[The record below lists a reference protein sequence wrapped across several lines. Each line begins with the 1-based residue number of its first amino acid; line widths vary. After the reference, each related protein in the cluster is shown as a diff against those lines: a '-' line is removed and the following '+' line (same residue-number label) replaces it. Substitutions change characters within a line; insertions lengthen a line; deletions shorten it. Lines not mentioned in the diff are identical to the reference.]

1 MTQSESV
8 HDLLVIGGGIN
19 GTGIAADAAGRGLDV
34 VLCEKSDLASATS
47 SASSKLIHGGLRYLE
62 FYEFSMVRKS
72 LLERELLTKAAH
84 HIIKPLVFQ
93 IPRLPH
99 SRNFWMLRAGLFLYD
114 NLARRHLYK
123 GSRSVKYS
131 SDSPLNS
138 AIRRGFE
145 YWDGQVDD
153 SRLVVLNA
161 LQASRKGAAILTR
174 TECTEIN
181 STAQGWRI
189 TLRDHRSNSESVQ
202 VFKVVVNATGP
213 WVSTLLET
221 LVEDSHPQQLR
232 LVKGSHIVV
241 PRIHD
246 GDQAFLLQ
254 HHDGRVIFVI
264 PYMQQYSLVGTTEEE
279 FEGDLDTV
287 QISPEEIRYLISMVK
302 LYFKKSVSRSDIVHS
317 FAGVRP
323 LVDEAGEDAISVSR
337 DYHLQLDTSAQ
348 PIMSVYGG
356 KITTYRVL
364 AEEVLNQLARYFPDM
379 KAPWTSTATLPGG
392 DFDLSETLFQDI
404 ALRYAWLDSDLIRRW
419 QTSYGTLSFDI
430 LGDATG
436 PSDLGVNFGANLYQ
450 REVDYLC
457 RNEWACSTDDVLW
470 RRSKLGL
477 RFSGRERSSLDNYI
491 KQSFPAVG

>member
-1 MTQSESV
+1 
-8 HDLLVIGGGIN
+8 
-19 GTGIAADAAGRGLDV
+19 
-34 VLCEKSDLASATS
+34 
-47 SASSKLIHGGLRYLE
+47 
-62 FYEFSMVRKS
+62 
-72 LLERELLTKAAH
+72 
-84 HIIKPLVFQ
+84 
-93 IPRLPH
+93 
-99 SRNFWMLRAGLFLYD
+99 
-114 NLARRHLYK
+114 
-123 GSRSVKYS
+123 
-131 SDSPLNS
+131 
-138 AIRRGFE
+138 
-145 YWDGQVDD
+145 
-153 SRLVVLNA
+153 
-161 LQASRKGAAILTR
+161 
-174 TECTEIN
+174 
-181 STAQGWRI
+181 
-189 TLRDHRSNSESVQ
+189 
-202 VFKVVVNATGP
+202 
-213 WVSTLLET
+213 
-221 LVEDSHPQQLR
+221 
-232 LVKGSHIVV
+232 VKGSHIVV

-404 ALRYAWLDSDLIRRW
+404 ALRYAWLDPDLIRRW

>member
-1 MTQSESV
+1 LFGTLGSQVTQSESV

-213 WVSTLLET
+213 
-221 LVEDSHPQQLR
+221 
-232 LVKGSHIVV
+232 
-241 PRIHD
+241 
-246 GDQAFLLQ
+246 
-254 HHDGRVIFVI
+254 
-264 PYMQQYSLVGTTEEE
+264 
-279 FEGDLDTV
+279 
-287 QISPEEIRYLISMVK
+287 
-302 LYFKKSVSRSDIVHS
+302 
-317 FAGVRP
+317 
-323 LVDEAGEDAISVSR
+323 
-337 DYHLQLDTSAQ
+337 
-348 PIMSVYGG
+348 
-356 KITTYRVL
+356 
-364 AEEVLNQLARYFPDM
+364 
-379 KAPWTSTATLPGG
+379 
-392 DFDLSETLFQDI
+392 
-404 ALRYAWLDSDLIRRW
+404 
-419 QTSYGTLSFDI
+419 
-430 LGDATG
+430 
-436 PSDLGVNFGANLYQ
+436 
-450 REVDYLC
+450 
-457 RNEWACSTDDVLW
+457 
-470 RRSKLGL
+470 
-477 RFSGRERSSLDNYI
+477 
-491 KQSFPAVG
+491 